1 MSFFLA
7 VIIGAV
13 TGVISA
19 WGIGGGTL
27 LVLYMSAF
35 TKISQHAAQGIN
47 LLYFL
52 PTSAAAL
59 VSHIRNKLVDWKCVI
74 PAIIAGVP
82 VAVLTSLLALNLD
95 TKILSK
101 CFSVFVIIV
110 GVSEFFRKP
119 KGQQG
124 GQNEKGAQSPQGNK
138 KPAKG

>member
-1 MSFFLA
+1 MNFFIATL
-7 VIIGAV
+7 IGAL

-52 PTSAAAL
+52 PTSSAAL
-59 VSHIRNKLVDWKCVI
+59 VSHIKNKLIDWKCVI
-74 PAIIAGVP
+74 PAVLAGVP
-82 VAVLTSLLALNLD
+82 FAVLTSLIALNLE

-119 KGQQG
+119 KEQG
-124 GQNEKGAQSPQGNK
+124 GK
-138 KPAKG
+138 

>member
-1 MSFFLA
+1 MKFAIA
-7 VIIGAV
+7 VLIGAA
-13 TGVISA
+13 TGVISS

-35 TKISQHAAQGIN
+35 TKISQHASQGIN

-59 VSHIRNKLVDWKCVI
+59 VSHIKNKLIDWKCVV
-74 PAIIAGVP
+74 PAIICGVP
-82 VAVLTSLLALNLD
+82 TAVMTSLLALNLE

-101 CFSVFVIIV
+101 CFSVFVIVV

-119 KGQQG
+119 KEQG
-124 GQNEKGAQSPQGNK
+124 SGKT
-138 KPAKG
+138 

>member
-1 MSFFLA
+1 MSFAIAAL
-7 VIIGAV
+7 IGAV

-35 TKISQHAAQGIN
+35 TDISQHAAQGIN

-52 PTSAAAL
+52 PTAAASL
-59 VSHIRNKLVDWKCVI
+59 ISHIKNKLIEWKCVI
-74 PAIIAGVP
+74 PAVIAGVP
-82 VAVLTSLLALNLD
+82 VAVATSLIALNLD
-95 TKILSK
+95 TKLLGK

-119 KGQQG
+119 KTQQG
-124 GQNEKGAQSPQGNK
+124 QGDKGKS
-138 KPAKG
+138 